1 MFDYLVLI
9 DKEGKI
15 EDFLNGKIFI
25 EQAPLP
31 IPVKKPRP
39 KNKNIK

>member
-25 EQAPLP
+25 EQAP
-31 IPVKKPRP
+31 IPVQKPRP